1 MRIAIIGGIGSGKSE
16 VMKIA
21 KEAGF
26 ECVSADEINAEL
38 LRTPS
43 YIAKIALQFPT
54 VVKDGAVDKKTLA
67 SIVFSN
73 ESERKKLNSIVHPEI
88 MRAIAE
94 HTENPLAIEL
104 PLFIEGGDEAFDEIV
119 YVRTPLLTRIARLK
133 KGRRMNVAQ
142 AIRRIRSQVPS
153 SVLMAKS
160 TQIIDNK
167 GSLDK
172 LKKKANVLFDK
183 ILEKHKEI

>member
-16 VMKIA
+16 VLKIA
-21 KEAGF
+21 KERGF
-26 ECVSADEINAEL
+26 FCLSADEINAEL
-38 LRTPS
+38 LKTPS
-43 YIAKIALQFPT
+43 YIQKIATAFPSA
-54 VVKDGAVDKKTLA
+54 VRDGVVDKKTLA
-67 SIVFSN
+67 SIVFSD
-73 ESERKKLNSIVHPEI
+73 ERERKKLNLIAHPEI

-133 KGRRMNVAQ
+133 KGRGMSVKQ
-142 AIRRIRSQVPS
+142 AVERIRAQVPS
-153 SVLMAKS
+153 SILRAKS

-172 LKKKANVLFDK
+172 LKRNANKIFDE
-183 ILEKHKEI
+183 ILAK